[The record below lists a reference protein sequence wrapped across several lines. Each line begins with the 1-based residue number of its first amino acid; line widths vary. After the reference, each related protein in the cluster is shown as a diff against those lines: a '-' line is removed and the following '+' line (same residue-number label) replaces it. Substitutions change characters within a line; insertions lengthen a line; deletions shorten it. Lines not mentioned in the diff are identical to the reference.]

1 MTPTISTTGL
11 TRRYRGQVALDN
23 VSLSVEPGTV
33 TGLLGRNGAGKTTL
47 MRIITGQEFPTA
59 GAVQVFGRAPAENDG
74 VLRRLVFV
82 REEQA
87 YPDLSVAQVIRVASW
102 FYPTGTA
109 SWPGSC
115 WPTSS
120 CRHAGGSGSCPA
132 ACARRSGSSSGWPPG
147 PS

>member
-74 VLRRLVFV
+74 CCAAWCSSAKSR
-82 REEQA
+82 
-87 YPDLSVAQVIRVASW
+87 
-102 FYPTGTA
+102 PTPTCP
-109 SWPGSC
+109 WP
-115 WPTSS
+115 
-120 CRHAGGSGSCPA
+120 R
-132 ACARRSGSSSGWPPG
+132 
-147 PS
+147 